1 VNQLTT
7 GLFRTFQIFS
17 SQHFAEGAGGSLLA
31 DRVLPNLPVYEI
43 LHSLRLYHDVS
54 LPHLRALE
62 PAFPAGT
69 SALTALR
76 EDMDAMERYLGL
88 LRKELIRRH
97 GLTVSDF
104 FEGDQFV
111 PNLLPT
117 VRPDLAVLL
126 QADLFNT
133 DLDAFLARVPGTVA
147 GTWAAEVR
155 RLLALP
161 VEIRRWRS
169 AAWELLEKPVFER
182 VQSFTELAVALSSLT
197 DPSAL
202 RTQVLP
208 PALRKSVRSPV
219 RGTGGEAFDDS
230 LGQFLAAAS
239 EYLSGLTQQHLE
251 VPTTVVR
258 ALKEVEH
265 IMKIEEQ
272 ALLTKQQEQLRFYLL
287 QIARLAGENG

>member
-1 VNQLTT
+1 
-7 GLFRTFQIFS
+7 
-17 SQHFAEGAGGSLLA
+17 
-31 DRVLPNLPVYEI
+31 
-43 LHSLRLYHDVS
+43 
-54 LPHLRALE
+54 
-62 PAFPAGT
+62 
-69 SALTALR
+69 
-76 EDMDAMERYLGL
+76 
-88 LRKELIRRH
+88 
-97 GLTVSDF
+97 
-104 FEGDQFV
+104 
-111 PNLLPT
+111 
-117 VRPDLAVLL
+117 
-126 QADLFNT
+126 
-133 DLDAFLARVPGTVA
+133 
-147 GTWAAEVR
+147 
-155 RLLALP
+155 